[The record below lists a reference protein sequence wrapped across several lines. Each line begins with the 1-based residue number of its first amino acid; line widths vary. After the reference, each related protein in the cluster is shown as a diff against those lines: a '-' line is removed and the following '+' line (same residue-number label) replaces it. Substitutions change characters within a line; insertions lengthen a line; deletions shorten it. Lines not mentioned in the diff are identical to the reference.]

1 MDTRKQKGFTF
12 IEILIVVVII
22 SILAAIIGPRLIGRT
37 YEARKTAAKQ
47 QIANLET
54 ALKLFKIDNGFYPST
69 DQGLEALVSKPATGR
84 IPTRFREE
92 GYLEKKS
99 VPLDPWGRPYV
110 YISPGLH
117 GDYDIISYGA
127 DGEEGGE
134 GNDADITSW
143 TIE

>member
-99 VPLDPWGRPYV
+99 VPLDQIGRASCRERV
-110 YISPGLH
+110 
-117 GDYDIISYGA
+117 
-127 DGEEGGE
+127 
-134 GNDADITSW
+134 
-143 TIE
+143 